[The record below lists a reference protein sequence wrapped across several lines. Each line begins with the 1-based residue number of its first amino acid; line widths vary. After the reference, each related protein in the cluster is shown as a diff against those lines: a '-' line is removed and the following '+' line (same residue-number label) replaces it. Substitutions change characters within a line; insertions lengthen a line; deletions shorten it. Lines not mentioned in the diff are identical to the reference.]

1 MNEWEDLLERNILT
15 RIRRIG
21 QWIGKLLGDKEKR
34 QKSNIVALDGVR
46 AIACLT
52 VLDFHINLMT
62 RDTHIWNP
70 ANFSHMLI
78 SAIALAGAS
87 GVTLFFVLSGFL
99 LFMPYAKAL
108 VFEGDWPSAR
118 QFYLRRVLRI
128 MPGYYFALFAMI
140 FIIHPE
146 YLHPDHWRQLGL
158 FLTFLM
164 DSTPQTFQKL
174 NGPFW
179 TLAIEWQFYMLLPLL
194 ALLFGF
200 VVQRIHRSGGSPRR
214 RSWTVALCLLAVI
227 AWGPFSRYW
236 GVYFTSHQ
244 SATFLL
250 PRPVL
255 NVVIFF
261 LYGASGK
268 YLEDFA
274 IGMLVSLCYVYAQHR
289 LYGVRL
295 NQLLR
300 RLSPWLWGLGIP
312 LLLFTA
318 VWHLDLWYYHSVPLL
333 DGLVPAFGWLS
344 EVFIASGFGLCVAA
358 TLFDN
363 AGLHWFFGLAPLRWL
378 GLISYSLYM
387 WHLPILT
394 FFKTNIGYHI
404 EGWGLP
410 AYGLYLLWALLIVV
424 PFSFLLYVCIE
435 KPFMK
440 LSDRLRKKKTP
451 PPLDRNQQAAPSA
464 QSGQMAE
471 RASAH
476 AAP

>member
-1 MNEWEDLLERNILT
+1 MLT
-15 RIRRIG
+15 GIHQAG
-21 QWIGKLLGDKEKR
+21 TWIGKQLGDKGR
-34 QKSNIVALDGVR
+34 QQKNNIAVLDGVR

-70 ANFSHMLI
+70 TNLSHTLI

-108 VFEGDWPSAR
+108 LFEGGWPSAR
-118 QFYLRRVLRI
+118 EFYLRRVLRI

-158 FLTFLM
+158 FLTFFM
-164 DSTPQTFQKL
+164 DSTPQTFQQL

-200 VVQRIHRSGGSPRR
+200 IVQRVHRSGGSPWKRAR
-214 RSWTVALCLLAVI
+214 TVALCLLGVI
-227 AWGPFSRYW
+227 GWGLFSRYW

-244 SATFLL
+244 AATVLV

-300 RLSPWLWGLGIP
+300 RLSPWFWGVGI
-312 LLLFTA
+312 LMLLFTA
-318 VWHLDLWYYHSVPLL
+318 VWHLDLWYTHSVPWL
-333 DGLVPAFGWLS
+333 DGIVPAFGWLS
-344 EVFIASGFGLCVAA
+344 EGCIASGFGLCVAA
-358 TLFDN
+358 ILFDS

-387 WHLPILT
+387 WHLPILR
-394 FFKTNIGYHI
+394 FFMTNIGYHI

-424 PFSFLLYVCIE
+424 PFSFLLYICIE
-435 KPFMK
+435 KPFMA
-440 LSDRLRKKKTP
+440 LSDRLRRKTMP
-451 PPLDRNQQAAPSA
+451 PPQDRGQQTAAATQENQV
-464 QSGQMAE
+464 AE
-471 RASAH
+471 RASVH